1 MDSVEILHRT
11 REGRH
16 HEIGQS
22 FHHAGQSTT
31 QRLQDITTFTVH
43 LADALNVFADRVMP
57 RAAQLKAENYAP
69 AVELVKRRLNI
80 QP

>member
-1 MDSVEILHRT
+1 MLRDLEELVRD
-11 REGRH
+11 
-16 HEIGQS
+16 IGPS
-22 FHHAGQSTT
+22 DAGQSTT
-31 QRLQDITTFTVH
+31 QQLQDIKTFTVH
-43 LADALNVFADRVMP
+43 LADALNMFADRVMP